1 MACSLADIC
10 YHKER
15 RRPLRPGRAPRGS
28 DAGSHATGTISPSG
42 ASTLPSCK
50 LSAACAVPFWRW
62 ARSRAVL
69 RRRGHLSRDG
79 AARRILD
86 LLRASPQ
93 SPAVR
98 RVLLPPA
105 ESRSCGLASRAR
117 HVARIRRAKT
127 RAAMAAARRP
137 SGRAVDPLGIPA
149 VSRTRGPVH
158 LRRPEG

>member
-1 MACSLADIC
+1 MACSLADTC
-10 YHKER
+10 CHKAR
-15 RRPLRPGRAPRGS
+15 RRPLRPSRAPRGP
-28 DAGSHATGTISPSG
+28 DPGSHATGTISPSG

-69 RRRGHLSRDG
+69 RRRGHLSRGG

-86 LLRASPQ
+86 LLRASLQ

-98 RVLLPPA
+98 RALLPPA
-105 ESRSCGLASRAR
+105 ERRSRGLASRAR
-117 HVARIRRAKT
+117 HAARIRRAKMP
-127 RAAMAAARRP
+127 AAVAAARRP
-137 SGRAVDPLGIPA
+137 SGRAVDPLRIPA

-158 LRRPEG
+158 LRWPES